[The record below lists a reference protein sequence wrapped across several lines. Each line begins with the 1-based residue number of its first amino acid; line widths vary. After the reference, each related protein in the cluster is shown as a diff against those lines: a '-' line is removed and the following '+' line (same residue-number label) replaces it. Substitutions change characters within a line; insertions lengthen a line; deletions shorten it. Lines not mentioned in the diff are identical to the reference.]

1 MLGTSLPRAP
11 CGSAQP
17 PAGTRPVRAHAG
29 RVRAPPQHGLDALPP
44 LLHPFTHPHNCPTRR
59 RDTAGQ
65 ERYHSL
71 APMYYR
77 GAAAAIVVFDVTHPS
92 SFERAKKWVWEL
104 RQNVQNPN
112 LIIVLVGNKV
122 DLTEQRQVR
131 RAALR
136 CAALCRAAPCCAA
149 LPVSNGSAHAMHSLQ
164 FAFCAVTKHLA
175 PAPPAAAPH
184 KQGPPHSICPAG
196 SRGGC
201 AQLRQRERAAV
212 L

>member
-1 MLGTSLPRAP
+1 MLGTGLPRAP

-136 CAALCRAAPCCAA
+136 CAALRRAVPRCLSATA
-149 LPVSNGSAHAMHSLQ
+149 LPMPRTASH
-164 FAFCAVTKHLA
+164 FPFRAVTKHLA

-184 KQGPPHSICPAG
+184 KQAPPRSFSPAG
-196 SRGGC
+196 SRGGR
-201 AQLRQRERAAV
+201 AQLRQREWAA
-212 L
+212 LL